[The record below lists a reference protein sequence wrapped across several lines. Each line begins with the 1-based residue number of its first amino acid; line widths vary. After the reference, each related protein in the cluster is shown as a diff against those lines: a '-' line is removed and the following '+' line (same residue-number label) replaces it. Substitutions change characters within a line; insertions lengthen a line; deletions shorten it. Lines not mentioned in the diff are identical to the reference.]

1 MKTIYLILIFAYALP
16 SLIGFVRLLR
26 DEKTKSLKHFL
37 AYWFYAFIPIY
48 NLVLTYF
55 VVLELRDA
63 IKKYLK

>member
-1 MKTIYLILIFAYALP
+1 MKTIYLILIFAYAAP

-48 NLVLTYF
+48 NIVLTYF